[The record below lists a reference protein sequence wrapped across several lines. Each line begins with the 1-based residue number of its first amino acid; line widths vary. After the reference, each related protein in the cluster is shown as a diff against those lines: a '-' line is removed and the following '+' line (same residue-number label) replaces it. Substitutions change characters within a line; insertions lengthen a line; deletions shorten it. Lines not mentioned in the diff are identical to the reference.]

1 MQKKDDR
8 TIKAYDIYSEVYDA
22 ETADFWDG
30 FPKDIIQDFKSNLKG
45 SRVVDLG
52 SGPGRDAI
60 LLREVGLDVLCVDA
74 SAKMAEQT
82 SKKGFTTIISD
93 LRDLKLDMSGYDGVW
108 AYSSLI
114 HISFEE
120 SRKLLMKLSESMN
133 EGTVMLL
140 GLIRGDRNE
149 ERKMGDSNYV
159 RYFEMYTEDKI
170 RDLLEGTHFE
180 TVEMKTYQPKNH
192 VYMNYLLKLKK

>member
-82 SKKGFTTIISD
+82 RKKGFRTIISD

-133 EGTVMLL
+133 EGIVMLL
-140 GLIRGDRNE
+140 GLIRGERNE
-149 ERKMGDSNYV
+149 ERKMGVSNYV

-170 RDLLEGTHFE
+170 SDLLEGTHFKI
-180 TVEMKTYQPKNH
+180 VEMKTYQPKNH